1 MDKIKG
7 KTRIN
12 YLMTEA
18 IRRRVSDLHLIVDS
32 PPYIRLQGKLHSLP
46 EESPLKEA
54 EIETMVF
61 SLCSQAQKE
70 VIITNKEL
78 DFSYNFQDRVRFRI
92 NAYYQKDTLAAA
104 LRLVPDKIKEI
115 DDLFLPS
122 ICHQI
127 IKSKQGLVLITGPTG
142 HGKSTT
148 IASMINEINHTQ
160 AVHIV
165 TIEDPIEFTFKPEK
179 AIISQRELR
188 KDTHSWLLSLRSV
201 LREDPNVVFVGEMRD
216 LETIKA
222 ALTIAETGHLV
233 FSTLHTNSAAQTID
247 RIVDVFPRGNRD
259 QIRLQFSNVLL
270 GVISQ
275 RLVPT
280 FSGERRPAVEVM
292 LGSTAIKTVIREGK
306 SHMIDNIIQTSREI
320 GMISLENSLA
330 SLISEGQ
337 VSLEVA
343 QKYALRPQDL
353 LRMTGKGKR

>member
-1 MDKIKG
+1 MNEIKE
-7 KTRIN
+7 KTKIN

-18 IRRRVSDLHLIVDS
+18 IRRHVSDLHLMVDS
-32 PPYIRLQGKLHSLP
+32 PPYIRLQGELNPLP
-46 EESPLKEA
+46 DEPLLKAA
-54 EIETMVF
+54 EIEIMIF
-61 SLCSQAQKE
+61 SLCSQTQKE
-70 VIITNKEL
+70 VIVTNKEL
-78 DFSYNFQDRVRFRI
+78 DFSYNFQNKVRFRI
-92 NAYYQKDTLAAA
+92 NAYYQNGTLAAA
-104 LRLVPDKIKEI
+104 LRLVPNKIKKI
-115 DDLFLPS
+115 DELFLPP
-122 ICHQI
+122 ICHQLV
-127 IKSKQGLVLITGPTG
+127 KLKQGLVLITGPTG

-160 AVHIV
+160 AVHIITV
-165 TIEDPIEFTFKPEK
+165 EDPIEFTFKPEK

-188 KDTHSWLLSLRSV
+188 KDTHSWLLALRSV

-259 QIRLQFSNVLL
+259 QIRLQFSNVLS

-275 RLVPT
+275 RLVPVL
-280 FSGERRPAVEVM
+280 SGGRRPAVEIM
-292 LGSTAIKTVIREGK
+292 LGSTAVKTAIREGK
-306 SHMIDNIIQTSREI
+306 SHMIDNIIQTSREM

-330 SLISEGQ
+330 DLVSKGQ
-337 VSLEVA
+337 ASLEVA

-353 LRMTGKGKR
+353 LRMVGKGER